1 MSNQQI
7 QILISARDKA
17 TKVIRG
23 VSKHFK
29 KLGKVAKKVGKGIGM
44 ALGRVGKSLLSFKT
58 GLIAVAGVAGMG
70 LMIKS
75 SIQVID
81 KLGKVSSKLG
91 VTSQELQRFRFA
103 AKLAGV
109 EETALDM
116 GLQRFIRR
124 VGEAAQGTGEA
135 KDALKKMGI
144 QLTNSNGRVRSAT
157 DLLGQVSEA
166 LKKTKDPAERLRL
179 AFKLFDSE
187 GVAMVNMLKGGKTAL
202 NSTMMEADK
211 LGFVLSDRVVENI
224 QKANDAWFK
233 MGKAL
238 NGVKDNMTGAL
249 APALDKFGAWW
260 SKWLGT
266 FSVAIQPAFDW
277 ITTLLEKMTV
287 SFGGA
292 EESGRKWGETVRDWL
307 IETTESIR
315 HFFTEMKNGKTDWQ
329 VFKED
334 AKSAFTLVKQFATD
348 VWNIFKSIVSAIGD
362 AAVKLKAFQRA
373 RQRGEGFWHSVGA
386 GLGASE
392 LSKEELRR
400 QIDSGKTIGS
410 RASGGGISANQSYL
424 VGERG
429 AEMFTPTTSGRIS
442 PNAGGS
448 ANVTNIYTNAT
459 AHGINNALGSRGDN
473 VSRGAR
479 VGMNI
484 ARATGMG
491 GYGNLSMARSR

>member
-1 MSNQQI
+1 M

-17 TKVIRG
+17 SKVIRG

-29 KLGKVAKKVGKGIGM
+29 KLGEVAKKVGKGIGS
-44 ALGRVGKSLLSFKT
+44 ALGRVGKSLLSFKA

-157 DLLGQVSEA
+157 NLLGQVSEA
-166 LKKTKDPAERLRL
+166 LKNTKDPAERLRL

-202 NSTMMEADK
+202 NATMMEADK
-211 LGFVLSDRVVENI
+211 LGFVLSDKVV
-224 QKANDAWFK
+224 QAVQRANDAWFK

-238 NGVKDNMTGAL
+238 SAVKDKMAGAL
-249 APALDKFGAWW
+249 APALEKVATKWTEFTVGFSKQIEPLWGA
-260 SKWLGT
+260 
-266 FSVAIQPAFDW
+266 
-277 ITTLLEKMTV
+277 LEFQMNRIV
-287 SFGGA
+287 DHFGGMGKA
-292 EESGRKWGETVRDWL
+292 GQEFGNTVGYYVFEAAKDMAD
-307 IETTESIR
+307 
-315 HFFTEMKNGKTDWQ
+315 FFTVTRDGKTDFDRLKIVAAETWES
-329 VFKED
+329 VKAG
-334 AKSAFTLVKQFATD
+334 AKDLWTVIT
-348 VWNIFKSIVSAIGD
+348 AIGT
-362 AAVKLKAFQRA
+362 AIRAVITAFRTLKSLA
-373 RQRGEGFWHSVGA
+373 VGKQLTNQ
-386 GLGASE
+386 GSDLFDSSYKGKFKGKGIE
-392 LSKEELRR
+392 VLS
-400 QIDSGKTIGS
+400 GS
-410 RASGGGISANQSYL
+410 RASGGGVSAGQSYL

-429 AEMFTPTTSGRIS
+429 AETFTPTTSGRIS

-448 ANVTNIYTNAT
+448 TNVTNIYTNAT

-491 GYGNLSMARSR
+491 GFGNLSMARAR

>member
-1 MSNQQI
+1 MSKQQM

-23 VSKHFK
+23 VSKGLK
-29 KLGKVAKKVGKGIGM
+29 KMGKVAKKMGRGITS
-44 ALGRVGKSLLSFKT
+44 ALGKVVKGLFSFKT
-58 GLIAVAGVAGMG
+58 ALIGVAGLAGMG
-70 LMIKS
+70 LLIKS

-144 QLTNSNGRVRSAT
+144 QLTNSNGSVRSAT

-166 LKKTKDPAERLRL
+166 LKNTKDPAERLRL

-187 GVAMVNMLKGGKTAL
+187 GVAMVNMLKNGKTAL

-211 LGFVLSDRVVENI
+211 LGFVLSDKVVAASQRV
-224 QKANDAWFK
+224 NDAFFK
-233 MGKAL
+233 MTQSLA
-238 NGVKDNMTGAL
+238 GVKNNLVGSL
-249 APALDKFGAWW
+249 APALERMGTWW
-260 SKWLGT
+260 T
-266 FSVAIQPAFDW
+266 EFAAQFSTTIQPLW
-277 ITTLLEKMTV
+277 TWLEEHLASISTG
-287 SFGGA
+287 FGSATEAGA
-292 EESGRKWGETVRDWL
+292 KWGQIIGYHAVELTKK
-307 IETTESIR
+307 ITA
-315 HFFTEMKNGKTDWQ
+315 FFTKVEDGTTGWQ
-329 VFKED
+329 KFKEG
-334 AKSAFTLVKQFATD
+334 AKSAFKVAMEFAKGFLT
-348 VWNIFKSIVSAIGD
+348 VIEGIAWAINKAIAGYKALRSFGGSIA
-362 AAVKLKAFQRA
+362 RA
-373 RQRGEGFWHSVGA
+373 TGATVG
-386 GLGASE
+386 
-392 LSKEELRR
+392 
-400 QIDSGKTIGS
+400 T
-410 RASGGGISANQSYL
+410 RASGGGVSANRPYL

-448 ANVTNIYTNAT
+448 TNVTNIYTNAT
-459 AHGINNALGSRGDN
+459 AHGINNALGSRADN

-491 GYGNLSMARSR
+491 GYGNLSMARAR

>member
-1 MSNQQI
+1 MR
-7 QILISARDKA
+7 ILISAQDKA
-17 TKVIRG
+17 TSVIRG
-23 VSKHFK
+23 ISKGLK
-29 KLGKVAKKVGKGIGM
+29 KLGVVAKKMGNGLTSAFGKV
-44 ALGRVGKSLLSFKT
+44 AKSLLSFKA
-58 GLIAVAGVAGMG
+58 GLIAVAGIAGMG

-75 SIQVID
+75 SMQVID

-144 QLTNSNGRVRSAT
+144 QLTDSNGSVKSAT
-157 DLLGQVSEA
+157 DLLGQVANA
-166 LKKTKDPAERLRL
+166 LKDTKDPAERLRL

-187 GVAMVNMLKGGKTAL
+187 GVAMVNMLKGGKAEL
-202 NSTMMEADK
+202 NATMMEADK
-211 LGFVLSDRVVENI
+211 LGFVLSDKLVKAVSR
-224 QKANDAWFK
+224 ANDAWFK

-238 NGVKDNMTGAL
+238 TGVKDKMAGAL
-249 APALDKFGAWW
+249 APALEKVAT
-260 SKWLGT
+260 KWTEFTVGFTNSIEPLWGY
-266 FSVAIQPAFDW
+266 
-277 ITTLLEKMTV
+277 LETQMLRVTDH
-287 SFGGA
+287 FGGMGDAGKDFGVVVGWHVA
-292 EESGRKWGETVRDWL
+292 EAAK
-307 IETTESIR
+307 SIAD
-315 HFFTEMKNGKTDWQ
+315 FFTNLRDGKTDWDR
-329 VFKED
+329 FKET
-334 AKSAFTLVKQFATD
+334 AVETWEAIKTGASGVITAIQA
-348 VWNIFKSIVSAIGD
+348 IASAINTVI
-362 AAVKLKAFQRA
+362 AAYKTLKSLA
-373 RQRGEGFWHSVGA
+373 VGK
-386 GLGASE
+386 E
-392 LSKEELRR
+392 LSNKGSDLF
-400 QIDSGKTIGS
+400 DPKYKGKFVGGGIEVLSGS
-410 RASGGGISANQSYL
+410 RASGGGVSANQSYL

-429 AEMFTPTTSGRIS
+429 SETFTPTTSGRIS

-448 ANVTNIYTNAT
+448 SNVTNIYTNAT
-459 AHGINNALGSRGDN
+459 AHGINNALSSRGDN

>member
-1 MSNQQI
+1 MSKQQMR
-7 QILISARDKA
+7 ILISAQDKA

-29 KLGKVAKKVGKGIGM
+29 KLGKVAKKVGKGIGR
-44 ALGRVGKSLLSFKT
+44 ALGRVGKSLLSFKA

-166 LKKTKDPAERLRL
+166 LKNTKDPAERLRL

-187 GVAMVNMLKGGKTAL
+187 GVAMVNMLKNGKTAL

-211 LGFVLSDRVVENI
+211 LGFVLSDKVVAASQRV
-224 QKANDAWFK
+224 NDAFFK
-233 MGKAL
+233 MTQSLAGFKNNL
-238 NGVKDNMTGAL
+238 VGSL
-249 APALDKFGAWW
+249 APALERMGNWW
-260 SKWLGT
+260 T
-266 FSVAIQPAFDW
+266 EFAAQFSTTIQPLW
-277 ITTLLEKMTV
+277 TWLEEHLA
-287 SFGGA
+287 SISGGFGSATEAGA
-292 EESGRKWGETVRDWL
+292 KWGQIIGYHAVELTKK
-307 IETTESIR
+307 ITA
-315 HFFTEMKNGKTDWQ
+315 FFTKVEDGTTGWQ
-329 VFKED
+329 KFKEG
-334 AKSAFTLVKQFATD
+334 AKSAFKVAMEFAKGFLT
-348 VWNIFKSIVSAIGD
+348 VIEGIAWAINKAIAGYKALRSFGGSIA
-362 AAVKLKAFQRA
+362 RA
-373 RQRGEGFWHSVGA
+373 TGATVG
-386 GLGASE
+386 
-392 LSKEELRR
+392 
-400 QIDSGKTIGS
+400 T
-410 RASGGGISANQSYL
+410 RASGGGVMANQPYL

-429 AEMFTPTTSGRIS
+429 AETFTPTTSGRIS

-448 ANVTNIYTNAT
+448 SNVTNIYTNAT
-459 AHGINNALGSRGDN
+459 AHGINNALGSRADN

-491 GYGNLSMARSR
+491 GYGNLSMARAR

>member
-1 MSNQQI
+1 MSKQQM

-23 VSKHFK
+23 VSKGLK
-29 KLGKVAKKVGKGIGM
+29 KMGKVAKKMGRGITS
-44 ALGRVGKSLLSFKT
+44 ALGKVVKGLFSFKT
-58 GLIAVAGVAGMG
+58 ALIGVAGLAGMG
-70 LMIKS
+70 LLIKS

-144 QLTNSNGRVRSAT
+144 QLTNSNGSVRSAT

-166 LKKTKDPAERLRL
+166 LKNTKDPAERLRL

-187 GVAMVNMLKGGKTAL
+187 GVAMVNMLKNGKTAL

-211 LGFVLSDRVVENI
+211 LGFVLSDKVVAASQRV
-224 QKANDAWFK
+224 NDAFFK
-233 MGKAL
+233 MTQSLA
-238 NGVKDNMTGAL
+238 GVKNNLVGSL
-249 APALDKFGAWW
+249 APALERMGNWW
-260 SKWLGT
+260 T
-266 FSVAIQPAFDW
+266 EFAAQFSTTIQPLW
-277 ITTLLEKMTV
+277 TWLEEHLASISTG
-287 SFGGA
+287 FGSATEAGA
-292 EESGRKWGETVRDWL
+292 KWGQIIGYHAVELTKK
-307 IETTESIR
+307 ITA
-315 HFFTEMKNGKTDWQ
+315 FFTKVEDGTTGWQ
-329 VFKED
+329 KFKEG
-334 AKSAFTLVKQFATD
+334 AKSAFKVAMEFAKGFLT
-348 VWNIFKSIVSAIGD
+348 VIEGIAWAINKAIAGYKALRSFGGSIA
-362 AAVKLKAFQRA
+362 RA
-373 RQRGEGFWHSVGA
+373 TGATVG
-386 GLGASE
+386 
-392 LSKEELRR
+392 
-400 QIDSGKTIGS
+400 T
-410 RASGGGISANQSYL
+410 RASGGGVSANRPYL

-448 ANVTNIYTNAT
+448 TNVTNIYTNAT
-459 AHGINNALGSRGDN
+459 AHGINNALGSRADN

-491 GYGNLSMARSR
+491 GYGNLSMARAR

>member
-1 MSNQQI
+1 MSKQQMR
-7 QILISARDKA
+7 ILISAQDKA

-29 KLGKVAKKVGKGIGM
+29 KLGKVAKKVGKGIGR
-44 ALGRVGKSLLSFKT
+44 ALGRVGKSLLSFKA

-166 LKKTKDPAERLRL
+166 LKNTKDPAERLRL

-187 GVAMVNMLKGGKTAL
+187 GVAMVNMLKNGKTAL

-211 LGFVLSDRVVENI
+211 LGFVLSDKVVAASQRV
-224 QKANDAWFK
+224 NDAFFK
-233 MGKAL
+233 MTQSLAGFKNNL
-238 NGVKDNMTGAL
+238 VGSL
-249 APALDKFGAWW
+249 APALERMGNWW
-260 SKWLGT
+260 T
-266 FSVAIQPAFDW
+266 EFAAQFSTTIQPLW
-277 ITTLLEKMTV
+277 TWLEEHLASISTG
-287 SFGGA
+287 FGSATEAGA
-292 EESGRKWGETVRDWL
+292 KWGQIIGYHAVELTKK
-307 IETTESIR
+307 ITA
-315 HFFTEMKNGKTDWQ
+315 FFTKVEDGTTGWQ
-329 VFKED
+329 KFKEG
-334 AKSAFTLVKQFATD
+334 AKSAFKVAMEFAKGFLT
-348 VWNIFKSIVSAIGD
+348 VIEGIAWAINKAIAGYKALRSFGGSIA
-362 AAVKLKAFQRA
+362 RA
-373 RQRGEGFWHSVGA
+373 TGATVG
-386 GLGASE
+386 
-392 LSKEELRR
+392 
-400 QIDSGKTIGS
+400 T
-410 RASGGGISANQSYL
+410 RASGGGVSANQSYL

-429 AEMFTPTTSGRIS
+429 AETFTPTTSGRIS

-448 ANVTNIYTNAT
+448 SQVTNIYTNAT
-459 AHGINNALGSRGDN
+459 AHGINNALGSRADN

-491 GYGNLSMARSR
+491 GYGNLSMARAR

>member
-1 MSNQQI
+1 MSKQQMR
-7 QILISARDKA
+7 ILISAQDKA

-29 KLGKVAKKVGKGIGM
+29 KLGKVAKKVGKGIGR
-44 ALGRVGKSLLSFKT
+44 ALGRVGKSLLSFKA

-144 QLTNSNGRVRSAT
+144 QLTNSNGSVRSAT

-166 LKKTKDPAERLRL
+166 LKNTKDPAERLRL

-187 GVAMVNMLKGGKTAL
+187 GVAMVNMLKNGKTAL

-211 LGFVLSDRVVENI
+211 LGFVLSDKVVAASQRV
-224 QKANDAWFK
+224 NDAFFK
-233 MGKAL
+233 MTQSLA
-238 NGVKDNMTGAL
+238 GVKNNLVGSL
-249 APALDKFGAWW
+249 APALERMGTWW
-260 SKWLGT
+260 T
-266 FSVAIQPAFDW
+266 EFAAQFSTTIQPLW
-277 ITTLLEKMTV
+277 TWLEEHLASISTG
-287 SFGGA
+287 FGSATEAGA
-292 EESGRKWGETVRDWL
+292 KWGQIIGYHAVELTKK
-307 IETTESIR
+307 ITA
-315 HFFTEMKNGKTDWQ
+315 FFTKVEDGTTGWQ
-329 VFKED
+329 KFKEG
-334 AKSAFTLVKQFATD
+334 AKSAFKVAMEFAKGFLT
-348 VWNIFKSIVSAIGD
+348 VIEGIAWAINKAIAGYKALRSFGGSIA
-362 AAVKLKAFQRA
+362 RA
-373 RQRGEGFWHSVGA
+373 TGATVG
-386 GLGASE
+386 
-392 LSKEELRR
+392 
-400 QIDSGKTIGS
+400 T
-410 RASGGGISANQSYL
+410 RASGGGVSANRPYL

-448 ANVTNIYTNAT
+448 TNVTNIYTNAT
-459 AHGINNALGSRGDN
+459 AHGINNALGSRADN

-479 VGMNI
+479 IGMNV
-484 ARATGMG
+484 ARATGFG
-491 GYGNLSMARSR
+491 GFGNLSMARAR

>member
-1 MSNQQI
+1 MR
-7 QILISARDKA
+7 ILISAQDKA
-17 TKVIRG
+17 TRVIRG
-23 VSKHFK
+23 ISKGLK
-29 KLGKVAKKVGKGIGM
+29 KLGKVAKKMGKGLTSAFGKV
-44 ALGRVGKSLLSFKT
+44 AKSLLSFKA

-70 LMIKS
+70 LLIKS

-144 QLTNSNGRVRSAT
+144 QLTNSNGSVRSAT

-166 LKKTKDPAERLRL
+166 LKNTKDPAERLRL

-187 GVAMVNMLKGGKTAL
+187 GVAMVNMLKNGKTAL

-211 LGFVLSDRVVENI
+211 LGFVLSDKVVAASQRV
-224 QKANDAWFK
+224 NDAFFK
-233 MGKAL
+233 MTQSLA
-238 NGVKDNMTGAL
+238 GVKNNLVGSL
-249 APALDKFGAWW
+249 APALERMGTWW
-260 SKWLGT
+260 T
-266 FSVAIQPAFDW
+266 EFAAQFSTTIQPLW
-277 ITTLLEKMTV
+277 TWLEEHLASISTG
-287 SFGGA
+287 FGSATEAGA
-292 EESGRKWGETVRDWL
+292 KWGQIIGYHAVELTKK
-307 IETTESIR
+307 ITA
-315 HFFTEMKNGKTDWQ
+315 FFTKVEDGTTGWQ
-329 VFKED
+329 KFKEG
-334 AKSAFTLVKQFATD
+334 AKSAFKVAMEFAKGFLT
-348 VWNIFKSIVSAIGD
+348 VIEGIAWAINKAIAGYKALRSFGGSIA
-362 AAVKLKAFQRA
+362 RA
-373 RQRGEGFWHSVGA
+373 TGATVG
-386 GLGASE
+386 
-392 LSKEELRR
+392 
-400 QIDSGKTIGS
+400 T
-410 RASGGGISANQSYL
+410 RASGGGVSANRPYL

-448 ANVTNIYTNAT
+448 TNVTNIYTNAT
-459 AHGINNALGSRGDN
+459 AHGINNALGSRADN

-491 GYGNLSMARSR
+491 GYGNLSMARAR

>member
-1 MSNQQI
+1 M

-29 KLGKVAKKVGKGIGM
+29 KLGKVAKKAGKGITS
-44 ALGRVGKSLLSFKT
+44 ALAKVGKSLLSFKA
-58 GLIAVAGVAGMG
+58 GLIAVAGIAGMG
-70 LMIKS
+70 LLIKS

-144 QLTNSNGRVRSAT
+144 QLTNSNGQVKSAT
-157 DLLGQVSEA
+157 NLLGQVANA
-166 LKKTKDPAERLRL
+166 LQNTKDPAERLRL

-187 GVAMVNMLKGGKTAL
+187 GVAMVNMLKGGKSAL
-202 NSTMMEADK
+202 NATMMEADK
-211 LGFVLSDRVVENI
+211 LGFVLNDKVVGAAQRV
-224 QKANDAWFK
+224 NDAFYK
-233 MGKAL
+233 MTAAL
-238 NGVKDNMTGAL
+238 GGVKNNLVGAL
-249 APALDKFGAWW
+249 APALERMGTWW
-260 SKWLGT
+260 T
-266 FSVAIQPAFDW
+266 EFAAQFSTTIQPLW
-277 ITTLLEKMTV
+277 TWLEEHLASISTG
-287 SFGGA
+287 FGSATEAGA
-292 EESGRKWGETVRDWL
+292 KWGQIIGYHAVELTKK
-307 IETTESIR
+307 ITA
-315 HFFTEMKNGKTDWQ
+315 FFTKMKEGKTDFQRFKDMASNTWKVVVSGAKQ
-329 VFKED
+329 VM
-334 AKSAFTLVKQFATD
+334 AA
-348 VWNIFKSIVSAIGD
+348 ISAI
-362 AAVKLKAFQRA
+362 ARAVNAVVRGFKALNRF
-373 RQRGEGFWHSVGA
+373 GNKVGNA
-386 GLGASE
+386 LGLGFLGGGST
-392 LSKEELRR
+392 
-400 QIDSGKTIGS
+400 SGT
-410 RASGGGISANQSYL
+410 RASGGGVSAGQSYL

-429 AEMFTPTTSGRIS
+429 AETFTPTTSGRIS

-448 ANVTNIYTNAT
+448 SNVTNIYTNAT
-459 AHGINNALGSRGDN
+459 AHGINNALSSRGDN

>member
-1 MSNQQI
+1 MR
-7 QILISARDKA
+7 ILISAQDKA
-17 TKVIRG
+17 TRVIRG
-23 VSKHFK
+23 ISKGLK
-29 KLGKVAKKVGKGIGM
+29 KLGKVAKKMGKGLTSAFGKV
-44 ALGRVGKSLLSFKT
+44 AKSLLSFKA

-144 QLTNSNGRVRSAT
+144 QLTNSNGSVRSAT
-157 DLLGQVSEA
+157 NLLGQVANA

-202 NSTMMEADK
+202 NATMMEADK
-211 LGFVLSDRVVENI
+211 LGFVLSDKVVKSV
-224 QKANDAWFK
+224 QLANDAWFK

-238 NGVKDNMTGAL
+238 TGVKDKMAGAL
-249 APALDKFGAWW
+249 APALEKVATKWTEFTTGFSKQIEPLWGALEFQMSRITNRFGDMSLAGQEFGNTVGYHVFEAA
-260 SKWLGT
+260 K
-266 FSVAIQPAFDW
+266 
-277 ITTLLEKMTV
+277 KM
-287 SFGGA
+287 A
-292 EESGRKWGETVRDWL
+292 D
-307 IETTESIR
+307 
-315 HFFTEMKNGKTDWQ
+315 FFTVMTDGKTDFDR
-329 VFKED
+329 FKETASKTWEVVKSG
-334 AKSAFTLVKQFATD
+334 AKE
-348 VWNIFKSIVSAIGD
+348 VWSAILAIARAINTTINAFRTLNKWGNKIGN
-362 AAVKLKAFQRA
+362 AV
-373 RQRGEGFWHSVGA
+373 
-386 GLGASE
+386 GLGFLDGDSSSSSAEKAS
-392 LSKEELRR
+392 
-400 QIDSGKTIGS
+400 GT
-410 RASGGGISANQSYL
+410 RASGGGVSANRPYL

-448 ANVTNIYTNAT
+448 TNVTNIYTNAT
-459 AHGINNALGSRGDN
+459 AHGINNALGSRADN

-491 GYGNLSMARSR
+491 GYGNLSMARAR

>member
-29 KLGKVAKKVGKGIGM
+29 KLGKVAKKVGKGIGR

-166 LKKTKDPAERLRL
+166 LKNTKDPAERLRL

-211 LGFVLSDRVVENI
+211 LGFVLSDKVVAASQRV
-224 QKANDAWFK
+224 NDAFFK
-233 MGKAL
+233 MTQSLA
-238 NGVKDNMTGAL
+238 GVRNNLVGAL
-249 APALDKFGAWW
+249 APALEKMGNWW
-260 SKWLGT
+260 T
-266 FSVAIQPAFDW
+266 EFAAQFSTTIQPLW
-277 ITTLLEKMTV
+277 TWLEEHLA
-287 SFGGA
+287 SISGGFGSATEAGA
-292 EESGRKWGETVRDWL
+292 KWGQIIGFHTVE
-307 IETTESIR
+307 IIKKITA
-315 HFFTEMKNGKTDWQ
+315 FFTKIKEGRTDFQRFKDVAAKTWQ
-329 VFKED
+329 SIKEG
-334 AKSAFTLVKQFATD
+334 ASAVMYVIKA
-348 VWNIFKSIVSAIGD
+348 IASAIKSVVSG
-362 AAVKLKAFQRA
+362 FRA
-373 RQRGEGFWHSVGA
+373 LNRFGRNLGVGLSEMVNSPS
-386 GLGASE
+386 GSRASGGGNT
-392 LSKEELRR
+392 S
-400 QIDSGKTIGS
+400 GS

-429 AEMFTPTTSGRIS
+429 AEVFTPTTSGRIS
-442 PNAGGS
+442 PSAGGG

-491 GYGNLSMARSR
+491 GYGNLSMARAR

>member
-1 MSNQQI
+1 M

-29 KLGKVAKKVGKGIGM
+29 KLGKVAKKAGKGITS
-44 ALGRVGKSLLSFKT
+44 ALAKVGKSLLSFKA
-58 GLIAVAGVAGMG
+58 GLIAVAGIAGMG
-70 LMIKS
+70 LLIKS

-144 QLTNSNGRVRSAT
+144 QLTNSNGSVRSAT

-166 LKKTKDPAERLRL
+166 LKNTKDPAERLRL

-187 GVAMVNMLKGGKTAL
+187 GVAMVNMLKNGKTAL

-211 LGFVLSDRVVENI
+211 LGFVLSDKVVAASQRV
-224 QKANDAWFK
+224 NDAFFK
-233 MGKAL
+233 MTQSLA
-238 NGVKDNMTGAL
+238 GVKNNLVGSL
-249 APALDKFGAWW
+249 APALERMGTWW
-260 SKWLGT
+260 T
-266 FSVAIQPAFDW
+266 EFAAQFSTTIQPLW
-277 ITTLLEKMTV
+277 TWLEEHLASISTG
-287 SFGGA
+287 FGSATEAGA
-292 EESGRKWGETVRDWL
+292 KWGQIIGYHAVELTKK
-307 IETTESIR
+307 ITA
-315 HFFTEMKNGKTDWQ
+315 FFTKVEDGTTGWQ
-329 VFKED
+329 KFKEG
-334 AKSAFTLVKQFATD
+334 AKSAFKVAMEFAKGFLT
-348 VWNIFKSIVSAIGD
+348 VIEGIAWAINKAIAGYKALRSFGGSIA
-362 AAVKLKAFQRA
+362 RA
-373 RQRGEGFWHSVGA
+373 TGATVG
-386 GLGASE
+386 
-392 LSKEELRR
+392 
-400 QIDSGKTIGS
+400 T
-410 RASGGGISANQSYL
+410 RASGGGVSANRPYL

-448 ANVTNIYTNAT
+448 TNVTNIYTNAT
-459 AHGINNALGSRGDN
+459 AHGINNALGSRADN

-491 GYGNLSMARSR
+491 GYGNLSMARAR

>member
-1 MSNQQI
+1 M

-23 VSKHFK
+23 VSKGLK
-29 KLGKVAKKVGKGIGM
+29 KMGKVAKKIVRGITS
-44 ALGRVGKSLLSFKT
+44 ALGKVVKGLFSFKT
-58 GLIAVAGVAGMG
+58 ALIGVAGLAGMG
-70 LMIKS
+70 LLIKS

-135 KDALKKMGI
+135 KDALKMMGI
-144 QLTNSNGRVRSAT
+144 QLTNSNGSVRSAT

-166 LKKTKDPAERLRL
+166 LKNTKDPAERLRL

-187 GVAMVNMLKGGKTAL
+187 GVAMVNMLKNGKTAL

-211 LGFVLSDRVVENI
+211 LGFVLSDKVVAASQRV
-224 QKANDAWFK
+224 NDAFFK
-233 MGKAL
+233 MTQSLA
-238 NGVKDNMTGAL
+238 GVKNNLVGSL
-249 APALDKFGAWW
+249 APALERMGTWW
-260 SKWLGT
+260 T
-266 FSVAIQPAFDW
+266 EFAAQFSTTIQPLW
-277 ITTLLEKMTV
+277 TWLEEHLASISTG
-287 SFGGA
+287 FGSATEAGA
-292 EESGRKWGETVRDWL
+292 KWGQIIGYHAVELTKK
-307 IETTESIR
+307 ITA
-315 HFFTEMKNGKTDWQ
+315 FFTKVEDGTTGWQ
-329 VFKED
+329 KFKEG
-334 AKSAFTLVKQFATD
+334 AKSAFKVAMEFAKGFLT
-348 VWNIFKSIVSAIGD
+348 VIEGIAWAINKAIAGYKALRSFGGSIA
-362 AAVKLKAFQRA
+362 RA
-373 RQRGEGFWHSVGA
+373 TGATVG
-386 GLGASE
+386 
-392 LSKEELRR
+392 
-400 QIDSGKTIGS
+400 T
-410 RASGGGISANQSYL
+410 RASGGGVSANRPYL

-448 ANVTNIYTNAT
+448 TNVTNIYTNAT
-459 AHGINNALGSRGDN
+459 AHGINNALGSRADN

-491 GYGNLSMARSR
+491 GYGNLSMARAR

>member
-1 MSNQQI
+1 M

-17 TKVIRG
+17 TRVIRG
-23 VSKHFK
+23 ISKGLK
-29 KLGKVAKKVGKGIGM
+29 KLGKVAKKMGKGLTSAFGKV
-44 ALGRVGKSLLSFKT
+44 AKSLLSFKA

-144 QLTNSNGRVRSAT
+144 QLTDSNGGVKSAT
-157 DLLGQVSEA
+157 NLLGQVANA

-202 NSTMMEADK
+202 NATMMEADK
-211 LGFVLSDRVVENI
+211 LGFILSDKVVKSV
-224 QKANDAWFK
+224 QLANDAWFK

-238 NGVKDNMTGAL
+238 TGVKDKMAGAL
-249 APALDKFGAWW
+249 APALEKFGNYWATWW
-260 SKWLGT
+260 GT
-266 FSVAIQPAFDW
+266 FSTTIQPAFDW
-277 ITTLLEKMTV
+277 INVNLQSMATN
-287 SFGGA
+287 FGGA
-292 EESGRKWGETVRDWL
+292 EASGKAWGETVRDWL
-307 IETTESIR
+307 IKVTENIR

-329 VFKED
+329 RFKED
-334 AKSAFTLVKQFATD
+334 AKSAFEKVKEFGRDVLVIIRA
-348 VWNIFKSIVSAIGD
+348 IGSAIRT
-362 AAVKLKAFQRA
+362 ASAKFEAFSRA
-373 RQRGEGFWHSVGA
+373 RERGKGVAYSVGA
-386 GLGASE
+386 FLGASAP
-392 LSKEELRR
+392 
-400 QIDSGKTIGS
+400 TAT
-410 RASGGGISANQSYL
+410 RASGGGVMANQPYL

-429 AEMFTPTTSGRIS
+429 AEVFTPTTSGKVS

-448 ANVTNIYTNAT
+448 TNVTNIYTNAT
-459 AHGINNALGSRGDN
+459 AHGINNALGSRADN
-473 VSRGAR
+473 ISRGAR

-484 ARATGMG
+484 ARATGFG
-491 GYGNLSMARSR
+491 GYGNLSMARAR